1 MGVRKQIV
9 TVKNPF
15 MANQLKYSKLAEN
28 YRETV
33 RKYSPEQCLKQ
44 DLVLSIWCQTPI
56 LVPL

>member
-33 RKYSPEQCLKQ
+33 RKYRPEMLETR
-44 DLVLSIWCQTPI
+44 LSIWCQTPI

>member
-1 MGVRKQIV
+1 MVVRKQIV

-33 RKYSPEQCLKQ
+33 RKYRPEHCLKQ
-44 DLVLSIWCQTPI
+44 DLVFGVKLQF
-56 LVPL
+56 